1 MSQWPHDVT
10 KKPSTGLGKGET
22 ISHSAFHG
30 LLGNENQTFWHLAC
44 SYIVVV
50 LLLSIDY
57 ENTMTEDF
65 YEFSKS
71 LLIIMAP
78 IYIW

>member
-1 MSQWPHDVT
+1 MMSPNKT
-10 KKPSTGLGKGET
+10 STALGKGET

-30 LLGNENQTFWHLAC
+30 LLGNENQTFRHLAC
-44 SYIVVV
+44 SHIVVV
-50 LLLSIDY
+50 LLLSIGH

-71 LLIIMAP
+71 LLIIVAP
-78 IYIW
+78 VYIW